1 VSFNGTNQY
10 LTVPASTAFA
20 FGTNDLTIESWCYF
34 SNGTTNITGVI
45 CSNYGPSSSW
55 AADSF
60 YFGKHTSYSGKVTFW
75 INNYNSGFA
84 LLVDPTLPPNNT
96 WTHYAVTRYGSTWTL
111 WRNGVSVTTGTY
123 AGNPN
128 ATRTNLVIG
137 ESDVNANYLNGY
149 LSNFHIVKGTALY
162 TASFTPPT
170 SILPAIAN
178 TSLLLNVT
186 DSTNFIKDNGPNKFT
201 VTNNN
206 SATFNANGPF
216 NQGVTTIKQRQVTD
230 GTLEV
235 YSNFDEFTGAP
246 IVDDS
251 LKLWLD
257 SAQTTSYLG
266 SGTTW
271 TDLSG
276 NSQNFT
282 LYNSPTFSTKYGGE
296 LLFSGSNDYARIRN
310 SSSIDLL
317 SSSGTVEVWFRTIS
331 STLGGGT
338 YARLIS
344 FSDEASTG
352 SDTTSTQGVN
362 NDYSDYFLLAKNNN
376 AESLAVWYKNN
387 PAAFGPATLVN
398 TDNYFNV
405 VVTWS
410 TSGASMTFNY
420 YSNGTNTNT
429 STVTQSGYSIN
440 ASTITIGQNSL
451 AALTNPFENS
461 SCAFSVVKLYNRAL
475 SSDEVSQNFN
485 ALRRRYGI

>member
-1 VSFNGTNQY
+1 VLDEVSLAAGSVSFNGTNQY

-34 SNGTTNITGVI
+34 FNGTTNITGVI

-75 INNYNSGFA
+75 INNYNSGAA
-84 LLVDPTLPPNNT
+84 LLIDPTLPPDNT

-111 WRNGVSVTTGTY
+111 WRNGTSVVTGTY

-128 ATRTNLVIG
+128 ATKTNLLIG
-137 ESDVNANYLNGY
+137 ESDINQNYFSGY
-149 LSNFHIVKGTALY
+149 LSNFRIIKGTALY

-206 SATFNANGPF
+206 TATFNANGPF

-246 IVDDS
+246 VVNGS
-251 LKLWLD
+251 LQLWLD
-257 SAQTTSYLG
+257 AGQTTSYPGTG
-266 SGTTW
+266 STW

-276 NSQNFT
+276 KGRNYTLTSGPTYDAINGGSINLAGASQYLASPVYPSATFT
-282 LYNSPTFSTKYGGE
+282 GAFSY
-296 LLFSGSNDYARIRN
+296 
-310 SSSIDLL
+310 
-317 SSSGTVEVWFRTIS
+317 EVWIKPT
-331 STLGGGT
+331 
-338 YARLIS
+338 
-344 FSDEASTG
+344 
-352 SDTTSTQGVN
+352 
-362 NDYSDYFLLAKNNN
+362 
-376 AESLAVWYKNN
+376 
-387 PAAFGPATLVN
+387 
-398 TDNYFNV
+398 
-405 VVTWS
+405 S
-410 TSGASMTFNY
+410 TSGVILTENFTGTSSMTTWFVSLMELVAGSIRVGFWIGSAGYISIGTATANNWHQIVMTYSGTTLTGYVNGSVGNTGTYTKQYGGYGITTAPSTTNFGSGAWYNGKIASMKFY
-420 YSNGTNTNT
+420 D
-429 STVTQSGYSIN
+429 
-440 ASTITIGQNSL
+440 
-451 AALTNPFENS
+451 
-461 SCAFSVVKLYNRAL
+461 RAL